1 MRTPAVREPPLPNV
15 VIAGASRAGTTSL
28 FAWLA
33 AHPEVCASSVK
44 ETRFLIDRGSRFFN
58 ARWNVHDQ
66 GIDGY
71 RRYFKHFDPSRHR
84 LVLEATPDYLPLR
97 TPVEV
102 LSGLDPLP
110 RIVFMLRKPSERLYS
125 LYQFARSNQA
135 SIDRSMT
142 FRDYVAA
149 ARDEQPR
156 YFRGRRAG
164 IPRLRTGRYIE
175 SLRPWLDRFPRSHM
189 LVLLFEDMVRGERGF
204 MTDAAVRLGIDPAF
218 YETLTFP
225 SKNASY
231 EVASPGVHA
240 AKVRLQQLKLGR
252 VLPQGRMKAAIRRA
266 IQAPYALLNVRR
278 AAADKTDDDRA
289 VLAELDAEFAPYN
302 RRLADELGVDL
313 SAWDGPAKE
322 SASVRRQAGAS

>member
-1 MRTPAVREPPLPNV
+1 MPTPAVVKAPLPNV
-15 VIAGASRAGTTSL
+15 VIAGASRGGTTSL

-58 ARWNVHDQ
+58 AAWNVEDH

-71 RRYFKHFDPSRHR
+71 RRYFTHFDRSRHR
-84 LVLEATPDYLPLR
+84 VVLEATPDYLPLW
-97 TPVEV
+97 TPVEI

-110 RIVFMLRKPSERLYS
+110 RIVFMLRKPSDRLYS
-125 LYQFARSNQA
+125 LYQFARGNQA

-142 FRDYVAA
+142 FREYIAA

-175 SLRPWLDRFPRSHM
+175 SLRPWLDRFPRAHI
-189 LVLLFEDMVRGERGF
+189 LVFLFEHMVRDERGF
-204 MTDAAVRLGIDPAF
+204 MTDVAVRLGIDPGFYAEFAF
-218 YETLTFP
+218 P
-225 SKNASY
+225 RKNASY
-231 EVASPGVHA
+231 EVASPGLHA
-240 AKVRLQQLKLGR
+240 AKVRLQELKLGR
-252 VLPQGRMKAAIRRA
+252 FLPGGRAKAAVRRA
-266 IQAPYALLNVRR
+266 IQTPYALLNVRR
-278 AAADKTDDDRA
+278 AVADKTDDDRA

-302 RRLADELGVDL
+302 RRLADELGLDL
-313 SAWDGPAKE
+313 SAWETGKELPASGDGR
-322 SASVRRQAGAS
+322 SQTT